1 LQIFIIEFEAV
12 ADADVEVAD
21 TTKEVYEGDAGQISA
36 SRMVLESSVT
46 DAPRANTPPLIVEP
60 PFIVTEA
67 TARMFPIKPV
77 PIPIVALLPTFQKTV
92 PEDPPVIIT
101 DAATAVVTVLPI

>member
-1 LQIFIIEFEAV
+1 
-12 ADADVEVAD
+12 
-21 TTKEVYEGDAGQISA
+21 
-36 SRMVLESSVT
+36 MVLESSVI

-60 PFIVTEA
+60 PFIVTDTA
-67 TARMFPIKPV
+67 ARMFPIKPV

-101 DAATAVVTVLPI
+101 DAATVVVTVLPIWKYHASLQSPVPASVRTPVN